1 MEACPKCNFALTPE
15 AVECPACG
23 VILAKLKAA
32 SGLQRPVRPAPPP
45 LPSPSP
51 PSSPSPVAPL
61 PVAQAN
67 PYAPP
72 AAPVEGASV
81 PPPLPAPPMPV
92 PAQDVI
98 TRPTLAA
105 LEEARPWLRFLV
117 IYGFI
122 MISIMLVAA
131 FGLLIF
137 GLDRPE
143 MMPLSLFY
151 FLYGGLGFALLAP
164 LHRSSE
170 AIARLSSLGAS
181 ASLESFATEQS
192 SFWRRTGLICVV
204 FLVLLGLGI
213 IGAVLAALS
222 Q

>member
-1 MEACPKCNFALTPE
+1 MEACPKCNFALTPG

-23 VILAKLKAA
+23 VILAKL
-32 SGLQRPVRPAPPP
+32 RPARPIPPP
-45 LPSPSP
+45 LPVP
-51 PSSPSPVAPL
+51 PPVASPSPVAPL
-61 PVAQAN
+61 PVVQSN

-72 AAPVEGASV
+72 AAPVEDASL
-81 PPPLPAPPMPV
+81 PPLLPAPPV
-92 PAQDVI
+92 LAQDVI

-105 LEEARPWLRFLV
+105 LEAVRPWLRFLV

-122 MISIMLVAA
+122 MISIMIVAA

-137 GLDRPE
+137 GMDRPE
-143 MMPLSLFY
+143 IMPLALFY

-170 AIARLSSLGAS
+170 AVARLSSLGAS

-204 FLVLLGLGI
+204 FLVLLGLGV
-213 IGAVLAALS
+213 IGAVLAVIS
-222 Q
+222 R

>member
-23 VILAKLKAA
+23 VILAKLKAV
-32 SGLQRPVRPAPPP
+32 SGLQRPVHPVPPP

-51 PSSPSPVAPL
+51 VAPF
-61 PVAQAN
+61 PVVQAN

-81 PPPLPAPPMPV
+81 PPPLPVAPA

-105 LEEARPWLRFLV
+105 LEAARPWLRFLV

-122 MISIMLVAA
+122 MISIMIVAA
-131 FGLLIF
+131 FGLLVF

-143 MMPLSLFY
+143 VMPLSLFY

-170 AIARLSSLGAS
+170 AIGRLSSLGAS

-204 FLVLLGLGI
+204 FLVLLGLGV
-213 IGAVLAALS
+213 IGVILAVLS